1 MAYYWYQ
8 SDPQLYQ
15 MEVAAM
21 KKFSHHLLSINYKTV
36 LVGCIGEERFSPQ
49 VRAE

>member
-21 KKFSHHLLSINYKTV
+21 QKFFPSFTINQLQDGSGRLY
-36 LVGCIGEERFSPQ
+36 
-49 VRAE
+49 